1 MKPETVQTN
10 EATAMNTEAEM
21 KDLGD
26 DMRADAGLPPA
37 AAKASSPADK
47 QDGKDVEMVTSASTH
62 CCSLCGTLC
71 FDLHGITKG
80 IFCAWHSST
89 KRQSQM

>member
-1 MKPETVQTN
+1 MNATQHCLQTN

-37 AAKASSPADK
+37 AAKASAPADK
-47 QDGKDVEMVTSASTH
+47 QDGKDVELVTPTLTH
-62 CCSLCGTLC
+62 CCSLCGML
-71 FDLHGITKG
+71 
-80 IFCAWHSST
+80 
-89 KRQSQM
+89 